1 MSGGLEVLDGGLFAI
16 VVDRGRFGFRGEGV
30 TAGGPLDAVAFAAAN
45 LLAGNDVDA
54 AALEIALGGLKIRF
68 DGFTRFALAGAACVA
83 DLDGARVDVWG
94 SYEAHVGATLT
105 LHRPRTGARTYL
117 AVAGGI
123 GVPCVL
129 NSRDTNVAASFGGYE
144 GRALRAGD
152 RMPLESDVRRTFPPG
167 ARPRCKPP
175 QWDFAADALARP
187 ELAVRF
193 LAGGEFA
200 MLGKDARDAFWS
212 HAYAI
217 APQSNRMGARLTG
230 AATTVAF
237 AHGGLASHAVFPG
250 VVQLPPSGEPIVL
263 LADAQTTGGYPKLG
277 CAIEAD
283 LWKIAQLPIGGRL
296 HFVPCSMEEA
306 AEARREVASYL
317 DRVEASLP

>member
-1 MSGGLEVLDGGLFAI
+1 MTGALEVLDGGLFAI

-30 TAGGPLDAVAFAAAN
+30 ATGGPLDTVAFAAAN
-45 LLAGNDVDA
+45 LLAGNDADA
-54 AALEIALGGLKIRF
+54 AALEIAFGGLKIRF
-68 DGFTRFALAGAACVA
+68 DAFTRFALAGAACAA

-94 SYEAHVGATLT
+94 SYEAHVGARLT
-105 LHRPRTGARTYL
+105 LRRPRASARTYL

-123 GVPCVL
+123 GVPRVL

-144 GRALRAGD
+144 GRALRTGD
-152 RMPLESDVRRTFPPG
+152 RVPLESDVRRAFPPG

-175 QWDFAADALARP
+175 QWDFAAGAFERP

-200 MLGKDARDAFWS
+200 ILDKDARDAFWS
-212 HAYAI
+212 NAYAI

-230 AATTVAF
+230 AAALAF
-237 AHGGLASHAVFPG
+237 AHGGIPSHAVFPG

-277 CAIEAD
+277 CAIEID
-283 LWKIAQLPIGGRL
+283 LWKIAQLPIGSRL

-306 AEARREVASYL
+306 AEARREVVSYL